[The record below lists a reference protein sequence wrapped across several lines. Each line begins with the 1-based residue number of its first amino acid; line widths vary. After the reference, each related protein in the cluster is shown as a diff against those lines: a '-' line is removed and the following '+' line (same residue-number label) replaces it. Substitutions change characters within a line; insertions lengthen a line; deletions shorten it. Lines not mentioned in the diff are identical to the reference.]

1 MKPTILDL
9 PISKI
14 KAPKLAPKAAPE
26 PAPLP
31 WFESE
36 AEAKADLEALL
47 DPWFILEAEVPC
59 WFGGQW
65 LRIDYM
71 ASPRGDVDFPYDS
84 FGVEVKRGF
93 REFRQYTAALKQ
105 AIDYTNCEVGD
116 RRIGV
121 VFVYPGTPREG
132 GMTGGA
138 DRLAGQF
145 KVGTIRRDIRRYA
158 PFNEG
163 GLPRF
168 EICGGKLWTPLGA
181 SRVVPTRDRIAQ
193 ADRRERP
200 KINGL
205 LRRL

>member
-1 MKPTILDL
+1 MKPAILDR
-9 PISKI
+9 PASTI
-14 KAPKLAPKAAPE
+14 KDLSPRVAPAPA

-36 AEAKADLEALL
+36 AEARADLEALL
-47 DPWFILEAEVPC
+47 GPWFILQAEVPC

-84 FGVEVKRGF
+84 FGVEVKRGYRGF
-93 REFRQYTAALKQ
+93 NQYTAALKQ
-105 AIDYTNCEVGD
+105 AIDYTHCEVGD

-132 GMTGGA
+132 AGGA

-145 KVGTIRRDIRRYA
+145 RVGTIRRA
-158 PFNEG
+158 HE
-163 GLPRF
+163 LPRF

-181 SRVVPTRDRIAQ
+181 SRVVPTRDKIA
-193 ADRRERP
+193 RTERLERP
-200 KINGL
+200 KLNGVE
-205 LRRL
+205 RRL